1 MGSWPEPFNWSALR
15 FWGIYVPIHEV
26 PTGERL
32 SYMKYFPKRTFSV
45 HEFAFYFMKNDK
57 ILPEIL
63 FFFSSS
69 FEHTPNFVKDLYGR
83 ISRKIRQKVSLSLL
97 LCHSRS
103 VRAIFLQIFS
113 INNVCGNRN
122 LYFLFNLRA
131 HVGNFVEN
139 TISNGTFSKLQ
150 PNLNGKECILNL

>member
-1 MGSWPEPFNWSALR
+1 M
-15 FWGIYVPIHEV
+15 
-26 PTGERL
+26 T
-32 SYMKYFPKRTFSV
+32 YFLKRTFSV

-63 FFFSSS
+63 VFFSYS

-83 ISRKIRQKVSLSLL
+83 ISRKIRQKVSLRLVLS
-97 LCHSRS
+97 HSRS

-113 INNVCGNRN
+113 INNLCGNRN

-131 HVGNFVEN
+131 HVDNFVEN
-139 TISNGTFSKLQ
+139 TVSNGTFSKLQ
-150 PNLNGKECILNL
+150 PTLNGKECRLNL

>member
-1 MGSWPEPFNWSALR
+1 
-15 FWGIYVPIHEV
+15 
-26 PTGERL
+26 
-32 SYMKYFPKRTFSV
+32 MKYFLKRTFSL

-69 FEHTPNFVKDLYGR
+69 FKHAPNFVKDLYGR
-83 ISRKIRQKVSLSLL
+83 ISRKIRQKVSLFWCSLT
-97 LCHSRS
+97 
-103 VRAIFLQIFS
+103 RALFEPYFLQIFS
-113 INNVCGNRN
+113 INNLCGNRN
-122 LYFLFNLRA
+122 LYFLFDLRA

-150 PNLNGKECILNL
+150 PTFNGKECRLNL